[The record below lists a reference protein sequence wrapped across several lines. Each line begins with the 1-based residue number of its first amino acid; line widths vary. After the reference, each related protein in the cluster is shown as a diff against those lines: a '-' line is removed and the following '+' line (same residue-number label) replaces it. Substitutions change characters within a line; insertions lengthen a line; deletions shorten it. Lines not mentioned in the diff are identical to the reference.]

1 METQLIKTEDGSHT
15 LFVPGLNEHYHSIHG
30 AVTESR
36 HVFVK
41 NGLSYIL
48 QDLQKIYLLEVGFGT
63 GLNALLTYFEAKKNN
78 IFIDYV
84 GIEPFSLSKEVYS
97 NLNFPDLIGDKTAED
112 VFKRMHETALNER
125 HVLSPFFN
133 FKIMGGGL
141 EECKFVSEKFH
152 LVFFDAFS
160 PDVQP
165 ELWTE
170 LIFAKV
176 FEVLKKGG
184 VLVTYSAKGSVRRAM
199 KNVGFR
205 IERLPGP
212 PGKREMLRG
221 EK

>member
-15 LFVPGLNEHYHSIHG
+15 LFVPEINEHYHSIHG
-30 AVTESR
+30 AIMESR
-36 HVFVK
+36 HVFIK
-41 NGLSYIL
+41 NGLSYVL
-48 QDLQKIYLLEVGFGT
+48 NDLQRIHLLEVGFGT
-63 GLNALLTYFEAKKNN
+63 GLNALLTYFEAEKGNT
-78 IFIDYV
+78 FIDYI
-84 GIEPFSLSKEVYS
+84 GIEPFPLPKKVYS
-97 NLNFPDLIGDKTAED
+97 SLHYPDLIGDKSAED
-112 VFKRMHETALNER
+112 IFIRMHETALNKR

-133 FKIMGGGL
+133 LSKMGEGL
-141 EECKFVSEKFH
+141 KECKFVGDKFH

-170 LIFAKV
+170 QIFAKI
-176 FEVLKKGG
+176 FEALRKDG

-199 KNVGFR
+199 KSVGFQT
-205 IERLPGP
+205 ERLPGP